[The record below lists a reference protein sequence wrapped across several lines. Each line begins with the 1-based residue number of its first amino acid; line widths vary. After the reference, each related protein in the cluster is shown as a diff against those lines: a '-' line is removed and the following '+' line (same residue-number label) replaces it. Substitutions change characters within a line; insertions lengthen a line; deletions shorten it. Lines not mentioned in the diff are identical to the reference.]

1 MKNLFLTLVFALVL
15 FPATLASSQTQMLC
29 NNCPDTTGQADT
41 STWIVMSL
49 VG

>member
-1 MKNLFLTLVFALVL
+1 MKNLFLTLLFALVL
-15 FPATLASSQTQMLC
+15 FPATMAKSQTQMLC
-29 NNCPDTTGQADT
+29 DNCPNTGSADG